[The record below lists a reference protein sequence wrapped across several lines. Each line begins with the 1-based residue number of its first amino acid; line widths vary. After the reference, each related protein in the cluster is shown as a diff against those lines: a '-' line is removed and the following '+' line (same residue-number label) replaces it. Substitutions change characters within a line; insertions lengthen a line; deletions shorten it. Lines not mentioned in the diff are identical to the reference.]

1 MSLSIP
7 TTPEDLSPKWLTQ
20 ALRSSPE
27 EVQGWYQQWWPAFVA
42 KVSHR
47 LPAGVIAIG
56 EQMLHRVAH
65 LIEVLN
71 APPLTLTASACSADC
86 PWG

>member
-65 LIEVLN
+65 LIEVLVERVC
-71 APPLTLTASACSADC
+71 AATLDLGVAAFLE
-86 PWG
+86 